1 MEVKIPHHIVEH
13 VENRGLSGERE
24 EQNDIK
30 MPSNRQ
36 ASCIIVSVNN
46 SEIISLN
53 PGITV
58 TFIT

>member
-1 MEVKIPHHIVEH
+1 MEH
-13 VENRGLSGERE
+13 VDNRGLSGERG
-24 EQNDIK
+24 QNDIK
-30 MPSNRQ
+30 MPSNHQ

-53 PGITV
+53 PGRTV